1 MMDMKRFLFLFL
13 FLCSATVFIGPGL
26 LSATDSEQWS
36 LRGTQELSILVETIP
51 PDLRDAGLSERKVLS
66 DVKTN
71 LRLLNIPVAS
81 GADSYLYINVNG
93 YRSSNDIFV
102 YSVRAEFKQPVM
114 LLRSAEARV
123 TKSKNA
129 DILAFFWKGRPQK
142 GRDKGFTAQ
151 EMMRLHFS
159 EIAATWD
166 SAMVGS
172 VGTDRNP
179 VDTIRGAIKELV
191 VEFANDFFAAKQ
203 EKARIEQKN
212 RVKSP

>member
-1 MMDMKRFLFLFL
+1 MMDMKRLIFL
-13 FLCSATVFIGPGL
+13 FLCSAAVFVSPRL
-26 LSATDSEQWS
+26 LAATDTEQWS
-36 LRGTQELSILVETIP
+36 LRGAEELSILVETLP
-51 PDLRDAGLSERKVLS
+51 PDIRDAGLSERKILS
-66 DVKTN
+66 DVETN
-71 LRLLNIPVAS
+71 LRLLNIPVTS
-81 GADSYLYINVNG
+81 GADSYLYINING

-123 TKSKNA
+123 TRSKNA
-129 DILAFFWKGRPQK
+129 DILAFFWKGSPPE
-142 GRDKGFTAQ
+142 GRSKGFTAQ

-166 SAMVGS
+166 SGMVGS
-172 VGTDRNP
+172 VGIDRDP
-179 VDTIRGAIKELV
+179 VDTIRGAIKEIV

-212 RVKSP
+212 RAKSP